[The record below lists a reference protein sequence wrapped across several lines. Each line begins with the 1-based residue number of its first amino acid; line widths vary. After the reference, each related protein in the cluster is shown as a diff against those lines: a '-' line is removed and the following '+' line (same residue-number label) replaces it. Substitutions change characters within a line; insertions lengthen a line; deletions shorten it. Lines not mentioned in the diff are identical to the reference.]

1 METDG
6 SDAARLVKDQATEA
20 KDKAVKARPEALA
33 LIEAQAGGAL
43 IVAET
48 EPIPSKVAAEV
59 KAAADTS
66 PTPLSPAIQWP
77 ASTVTLEDNYGAVVA
92 RYAREAE
99 GGAAREVPPSVKE
112 ELKEVLKEV
121 KEVKEVKEAL
131 KEEALLKEELKEV
144 APTLGQLKEVRDLCR
159 NETDNGCIVPHAS
172 SSHRW
177 LLAWCAAEP
186 QVLRRP

>member
-66 PTPLSPAIQWP
+66 PTPLSPAIQRP

-121 KEVKEVKEAL
+121 KEVLKEVKEVKEAL
-131 KEEALLKEELKEV
+131 KEEALVKEELKEV

-159 NETDNGCIVPHAS
+159 NETDNGSFPT
-172 SSHRW
+172 R
-177 LLAWCAAEP
+177 
-186 QVLRRP
+186 

>member
-66 PTPLSPAIQWP
+66 PTPLSPAIQRP

-121 KEVKEVKEAL
+121 KEVKEAL
-131 KEEALLKEELKEV
+131 KVEALLKEKPKD
-144 APTLGQLKEVRDLCR
+144 PTLGQLKEVRELCR
-159 NETDNGCIVPHAS
+159 NQAENGCSP
-172 SSHRW
+172 R
-177 LLAWCAAEP
+177 
-186 QVLRRP
+186 